1 MLINIKCKFLIIMLD
16 IIVTFSLT
24 VINFIFFNINY
35 YVIIVTYVIVILA
48 LSYFFQKKILSFD
61 FLRVVF
67 VFLGFAI
74 SIIFIQN
81 SI

>member
-1 MLINIKCKFLIIMLD
+1 MLD